1 MSSANIEN
9 MSNESLE
16 PVISTVNNVDLS
28 IFNLIMSADLV
39 GKSVIFILV
48 LASIWSW
55 AIIIN
60 KLTIFSATRSRM
72 NKFEHFFWSGQVL
85 EELYEKVKKSVDSP
99 LSAVFVNALNECR
112 KHKDNGLDASKS
124 ESLKVGYKDRVV
136 QSMYLAKN
144 REMEKLESKLSFLAT
159 VGSSAPFIGLFG
171 TVWGIMHSF
180 QSIASSKN
188 TTLAVVA
195 PGIAEALLATAI
207 GLFAAIPAVIFY
219 NFLASNIDN
228 IHSKTDDFI
237 GELTSLLTRA
247 IDEEKM

>member
-1 MSSANIEN
+1 MSATSIPEN
-9 MSNESLE
+9 LE
-16 PVISTVNNVDLS
+16 PVITTASNVDLS
-28 IFNLIMSADLV
+28 VISLILSADPV
-39 GKSVIFILV
+39 GKLVILILV

-60 KLTIFSATRSRM
+60 KIMNFSGIKAKMT
-72 NKFEHFFWSGQVL
+72 NFENLFWSGQVL
-85 EELYEKVKKSVDSP
+85 DELYERVKKSADNP
-99 LSAVFVNALNECR
+99 LSAVFVSALNECK
-112 KHKDNGLDASKS
+112 KHKAGNAAPTDSVKI
-124 ESLKVGYKDRVV
+124 GYKDRVI

-144 REMEKLESKLSFLAT
+144 RELERLESKLSFLAT

-180 QSIASSKN
+180 QSIAASKN

-219 NFLASNIDN
+219 NFLASSIDN
-228 IHSKTDDFI
+228 FHNKTDDFI
-237 GELTSLLTRA
+237 GELTALLTRA